1 MVPTRTKLTK
11 VVFIKN
17 GPLLLRKNKSCPPSP
32 PIVNV
37 DNMKSLLQNLQNRET
52 VLSQFFSV

>member
-17 GPLLLRKNKSCPPSP
+17 GPLLLRKNKSCPP
-32 PIVNV
+32 IVNV
-37 DNMKSLLQNLQNRET
+37 DNIKSLLQNLQNRET